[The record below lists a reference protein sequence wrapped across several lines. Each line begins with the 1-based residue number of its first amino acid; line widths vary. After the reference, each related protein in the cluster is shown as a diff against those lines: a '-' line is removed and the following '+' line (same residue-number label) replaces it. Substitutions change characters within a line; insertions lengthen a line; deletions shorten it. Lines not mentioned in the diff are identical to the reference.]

1 MQSVYTYEGMLSL
14 TTQTMSSRTS
24 LYIYGSV
31 LSLLSLWYQTHWT
44 SKMKVIADGVGT
56 ETGLVAGFRL
66 DGQSKNKAVARTH
79 AHTLDLSLHKMRK
92 KVEECAVI

>member
-1 MQSVYTYEGMLSL
+1 
-14 TTQTMSSRTS
+14 
-24 LYIYGSV
+24 
-31 LSLLSLWYQTHWT
+31 
-44 SKMKVIADGVGT
+44 MKVIADGVGT

-66 DGQSKNKAVARTH
+66 DGQAKNKAVARTH